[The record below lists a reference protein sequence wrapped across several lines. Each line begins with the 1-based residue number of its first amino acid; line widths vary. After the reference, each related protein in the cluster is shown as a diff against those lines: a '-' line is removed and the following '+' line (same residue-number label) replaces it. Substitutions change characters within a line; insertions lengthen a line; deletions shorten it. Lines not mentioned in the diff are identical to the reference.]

1 MNKTNFE
8 QVQYGNSDGVKP
20 IITNLVS
27 TFPHWHN
34 EIEIVFACQGDL
46 LVEYGG
52 VKRLLRQGEIAVI
65 NSTEIHAVNSVDST
79 DSREHIVFMLQIS
92 VQFFRTMSAHINSLR
107 FLDRIEGPEAEEIRK
122 YLLLVMD
129 EEQNER
135 EAKPAVIHG
144 FCGLIVALLLRHFC
158 ENISSEFPKNETS
171 SDYNRNYDRLKKV
184 LGFVNEHYAE
194 SPSLNEIAEIVYV
207 SPYYLSH
214 FFTRTMGMTYLQYL
228 NYVKV
233 TMAKQSL
240 AATDDAVIDILSR
253 SGFANTKTFNRVFR
267 EIVGCS
273 PSEYRKFV
281 HGGAEPELPA
291 SEKTHL
297 GSYVNYQG
305 HIVIPHALYRASDG
319 EEAEERKTDA
329 KTPDNAKKFTART
342 IEADVRKSAGK
353 LDAYFRKMIGT
364 ARASDFL
371 RREVQEQF
379 RLLIKEMPFEYV
391 RFHGIFDDV
400 MCVALDDGR
409 FNWLYIDDVLDFL
422 MELNVRPFIEFSF
435 MPSTL
440 ASGETT
446 MFYRPL

>member
-1 MNKTNFE
+1 
-8 QVQYGNSDGVKP
+8 
-20 IITNLVS
+20 
-27 TFPHWHN
+27 
-34 EIEIVFACQGDL
+34 
-46 LVEYGG
+46 VEYGG
-52 VKRLLRQGEIAVI
+52 TKRLLRQGEIAVI
-65 NSTEIHAVNSVDST
+65 NSTEIHAVNSVDLT
-79 DSREHIVFMLQIS
+79 ESRENIVFMLQIS

-107 FLDRIEGPEAEEIRK
+107 FLDRIEGTEAEEIRK

-158 ENISSEFPKNETS
+158 ENISSESPKNETS

-184 LGFVNEHYAE
+184 LSFVNEHYAE

-214 FFTRTMGMTYLQYL
+214 FFTQAMGMTYLQYL

-291 SEKTHL
+291 SEKEHL

-305 HIVIPHALYRASDG
+305 HIVIPHALYRAPGG
-319 EEAEERKTDA
+319 EEYGRKKNECGDSGQRKKNHCRNHRSKCKEKRG
-329 KTPDNAKKFTART
+329 KT
-342 IEADVRKSAGK
+342 
-353 LDAYFRKMIGT
+353 
-364 ARASDFL
+364 
-371 RREVQEQF
+371 
-379 RLLIKEMPFEYV
+379 
-391 RFHGIFDDV
+391 
-400 MCVALDDGR
+400 
-409 FNWLYIDDVLDFL
+409 
-422 MELNVRPFIEFSF
+422 
-435 MPSTL
+435 
-440 ASGETT
+440 
-446 MFYRPL
+446 